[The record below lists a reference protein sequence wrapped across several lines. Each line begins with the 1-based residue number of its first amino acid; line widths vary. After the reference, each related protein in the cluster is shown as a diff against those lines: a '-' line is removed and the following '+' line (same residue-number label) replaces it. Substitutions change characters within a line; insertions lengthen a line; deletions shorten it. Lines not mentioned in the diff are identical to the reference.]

1 MSGKAFL
8 EQAVA
13 RLAHDEPRL
22 QSGHVWLAGA
32 GPGDPGLLTLDVL
45 SALAQADALVH
56 DALVGEKIIEVASQS
71 EKFFVG
77 KRGGR
82 LSIPQ
87 GEINALLI
95 RLAKEGR
102 KVVRLK
108 GGHPLVFA
116 RGGEEALALAAEGIP
131 FRVLSGVTS
140 AFGGLASAGIPAT
153 MRGING
159 AVILATGF
167 AAQSDDR
174 PDWAALARTGQP
186 IIIYMG
192 LTHMQATVA
201 DLLEGGL
208 AEHTPAAL
216 VENATLPNERTIVT
230 TLGSLAEAAARENVV
245 SPALIVIGHI
255 VSLREKFG
263 R

>member
-1 MSGKAFL
+1 MFL
-8 EQAVA
+8 EQAIS
-13 RLAHDEPRL
+13 RLAHEGPLL
-22 QSGHVWLAGA
+22 QPGEVWLAGA

-56 DALVGEKIIEVASQS
+56 DALVSDKIVAVGAQA

-87 GEINALLI
+87 EEINALLV
-95 RLAKEGR
+95 RLAREGR

-116 RGGEEALALAAEGIP
+116 RGGEEALALAGENIP
-131 FRVLSGVTS
+131 FRVLPGVTS
-140 AFGGLASAGIPAT
+140 AFGGLASAMIPVT
-153 MRGING
+153 MRGVNG

-186 IIIYMG
+186 IVIYMG
-192 LTHMQATVA
+192 LTHMADTVSA
-201 DLLEGGL
+201 LMAGGL
-208 AEHTPAAL
+208 AADMPAAL
-216 VENATLPNERTIVT
+216 VENATLPEERVVVASLG
-230 TLGSLAEAAARENVV
+230 TLVEAAARENIV
-245 SPALIVIGHI
+245 SPALIVVGHI
-255 VSLREKFG
+255 VSLRERLRG
-263 R
+263 GA